1 MKNII
6 SEKLKATEFTDFFKS
21 LLLLRNENEIAS
33 FMKDLMTM
41 KELENFARR
50 LKAAQ
55 LLEAG
60 YAYNEI
66 ARQTGLSSAT
76 IAKVSEALK
85 YGYEGYKLVLERSK
99 KKRK

>member
-21 LLLLRNENEIAS
+21 LLLLRNESEIAN
-33 FMKDLMTM
+33 FLKDLMTM
-41 KELENFARR
+41 KELENFSRR

-55 LLEAG
+55 LLESG

-66 ARQTGLSSAT
+66 ERQTGLSSAT
-76 IAKVSEALK
+76 IAKVSESLK